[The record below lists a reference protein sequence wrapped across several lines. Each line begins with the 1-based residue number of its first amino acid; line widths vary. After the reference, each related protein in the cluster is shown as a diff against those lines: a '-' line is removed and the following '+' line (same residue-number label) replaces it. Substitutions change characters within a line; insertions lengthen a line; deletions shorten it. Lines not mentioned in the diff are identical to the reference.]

1 MNYSQV
7 AFIDI
12 DDTLVR
18 TIGTRRIPIVTMV
31 RKMRELFEGGI
42 ALYAWS
48 SGGDGYAR
56 ESCRELGIEDCFI
69 GFLPKPNIMI
79 DDQRVEE
86 WRLTIQLHPREAEG
100 LSMQEILRLPGKQPE
115 E

>member
-1 MNYSQV
+1 MSNAQV

-12 DDTLVR
+12 DETLVR
-18 TIGTRRIPIVTMV
+18 TTGTRRIPIAAMV
-31 RKMRELFEGGI
+31 RKVRELFEGGI
-42 ALYAWS
+42 RLYAWS

-56 ESCRELGIEDCFI
+56 ESCRELGIEDCFV

-86 WRLTIQLHPREAEG
+86 WRLTVQLHPREAEG
-100 LSMQEILRLPGKQPE
+100 LSLQEILRLSGKQPE
-115 E
+115 G